1 MLLACALLPSAIVT
15 DSVIETSAIGSEDSE
30 EFSPRMASGC
40 AFNSLNLLGT
50 TYIDGYTVSM
60 ELEYGGAGYNIHMKI
75 DGIKYYYDLGN
86 NCWNYGV
93 PKKLKENIK
102 VTCALNHG
110 LERIAEGWQ

>member
-1 MLLACALLPSAIVT
+1 MLSCALIPSAIAT
-15 DSVIETSAIGSEDSE
+15 DSVVETPVVGSESPE
-30 EFSPRMASGC
+30 ELSPMMASGC

-50 TYIDGYTVSM
+50 TSIEGYTASM

-86 NCWNYGV
+86 NCWNHGV

-102 VTCALNHG
+102 VTRALNHG
-110 LERIAEGWQ
+110 LERIATGWQ